1 MHIIDI
7 TIYNKNEVSTLGHN
21 FQNSL
26 MKLMYQWSWMED
38 TTDRHMQKAQSLLSV
53 FVYYVDEVN
62 KTNA

>member
-26 MKLMYQWSWMED
+26 MKLMYQ
-38 TTDRHMQKAQSLLSV
+38 
-53 FVYYVDEVN
+53 
-62 KTNA
+62 